1 MTRTGR
7 RLGRGGGCWGHERV
21 IEGQDEGT
29 AYLLLQSA
37 EDLGLDPGV
46 VRTSGSGF
54 VVPAEVYEQAF
65 PERKAKARRA
75 SK

>member
-1 MTRTGR
+1 M
-7 RLGRGGGCWGHERV
+7 